1 MIFNG
6 RTPDVRTL
14 SLRTATLA
22 WSMLPVAAALLVRGT
37 QIPPDVM
44 ERRTAWLNF

>member
-6 RTPDVRTL
+6 RTPDGF
-14 SLRTATLA
+14 ATLA
-22 WSMLPVAAALLVRGT
+22 WSMLPVATALLVRGT